1 MSVAMDRQAFKR
13 PGSAVTLAALAVG
26 LASWGAFAQPAAA
39 STQTFGF
46 TGFEQ
51 PYMVPAGVH
60 SVHVIAVGAMGGRGS
75 DSGVSI
81 GGSPGFGARV
91 EADLIVTPGQVV
103 FIEVGGTGA
112 DGGGIVGGGAGG
124 FNGGGSSN
132 DGEFH
137 KPGGGGGGA
146 TDIRTCSMLAAGCAL
161 APDTLS
167 SRLLVA
173 GGGGGGGSDGQGVQ
187 SSGGE
192 GGDAGK
198 NGQTGQPMDC
208 STGSTPGG
216 GGGAGTENGGGAG
229 GMAGSLGGALGNP
242 GTPGRGGG
250 AGTSSTNSQPGGGGG
265 GGFFGGGAGGGGNGC
280 SAGGGGGGSNF
291 AAPSASEVSS
301 AIDLTVPAQVVIST
315 NRDFSFGRL
324 KRNKRTGTAQ
334 LIIDVP
340 SPGMLT
346 LTGKGLVTQT
356 ASVAG
361 RVKLSVRTRGKRK
374 RLLSRAG
381 TLKVTAN
388 VTYTPNGAEPIS
400 KVRRIRLA
408 KRRASP

>member
-1 MSVAMDRQAFKR
+1 MSLAMDRQALRR
-13 PGSAVTLAALAVG
+13 PRAAITLAALAVG
-26 LASWGAFAQPAAA
+26 LGSSGAFAQPASA

-46 TGFEQ
+46 TGLEQ

-60 SVHVIAVGAMGGRGS
+60 SVHVIAVGAMGGSGS
-75 DSGVSI
+75 DSGENI

-91 EADLIVTPGQVV
+91 EADLPVTAGQIL

-132 DGEFH
+132 NGEFH
-137 KPGGGGGGA
+137 EPGGGGGGA

-173 GGGGGGGSDGQGVQ
+173 GGGGGGGSDGQGVL

-198 NGQTGQPMDC
+198 NGQTGQAMNC

-216 GGGAGTENGGGAG
+216 GGGAGTESAGGAG
-229 GMAGSLGGALGNP
+229 GMAGILGGALGNP
-242 GTPGRGGG
+242 GTLGQGGG

-280 SAGGGGGGSNF
+280 AAGGGGGGSNF
-291 AAPSASEVSS
+291 AAPSASGVSS
-301 AIDLTVPAQVVIST
+301 AIDATVPAQVVITSVD
-315 NRDFSFGRL
+315 RDFSFGRL

-334 LIIDVP
+334 LIVDTP

-346 LTGKGLVTQT
+346 LTGKGLVKQT
-356 ASVAG
+356 VSVGG
-361 RVKLSVRTRGKRK
+361 RVKLSVRTRGKRN
-374 RLLSRAG
+374 RLLRRAG
-381 TLKVTAN
+381 TVKVSAN
-388 VTYTPNGAEPIS
+388 VTYTPNGAAAIS
-400 KVRRIRLA
+400 KVRNIRLV
-408 KRRASP
+408 KRRR